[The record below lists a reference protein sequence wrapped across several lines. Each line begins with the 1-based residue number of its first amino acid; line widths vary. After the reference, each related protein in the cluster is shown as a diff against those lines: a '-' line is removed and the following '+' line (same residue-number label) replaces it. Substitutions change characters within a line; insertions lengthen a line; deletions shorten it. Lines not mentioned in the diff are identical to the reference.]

1 MTNIPLCVDLDGTLI
16 YTDMLHESTLSLVV
30 NKPSLLLKIPIL
42 LYSGIA
48 CMKATIA
55 EHYNFSPSALPYNQD
70 VIDFIKEEKRSG
82 RTIILCTA
90 TDKKIANQIADY
102 LQLFDDVIA
111 SDGVTNVAGKNKS
124 DALVEKFGKG
134 GFDYIGNS
142 SDDLLVWGTARK
154 AILAN
159 ATDRVISESKKKF
172 DVERVYEKAKLGP
185 KAALKMFRPH
195 QWLKNLLMFVPMIAA
210 HEVLDLHNWLFVV
223 LGFLSFSFCAST
235 VYILND
241 LLDLESDRQHPTKK
255 NRPFASGSISVKT
268 GVITAPVMMLVSIA
282 IGTFIGTSF
291 LSWLGIYFL
300 ITCLYSVKLK
310 QIVLI
315 DCFTLAILY
324 TLRII
329 SGAAAVELA
338 PSFWLLAFS
347 ISLFFSLSFVKRFSE
362 LQTQLL
368 NGKHKAAGRGY
379 FTDDA
384 PLIQAIGVSSGYIS
398 ALVFALYLNS
408 EEILTLYSSPNFVL
422 GSVLVL
428 LFWISWIWLK
438 AFRGQMNEDPVIFA
452 VKDKVSLMS
461 GSIFIL
467 FIFLGSA
474 V

>member
-142 SDDLLVWGTARK
+142 SDDLLVWETARK

-185 KAALKMFRPH
+185 KA
-195 QWLKNLLMFVPMIAA
+195 
-210 HEVLDLHNWLFVV
+210 
-223 LGFLSFSFCAST
+223 
-235 VYILND
+235 
-241 LLDLESDRQHPTKK
+241 
-255 NRPFASGSISVKT
+255 
-268 GVITAPVMMLVSIA
+268 
-282 IGTFIGTSF
+282 
-291 LSWLGIYFL
+291 
-300 ITCLYSVKLK
+300 
-310 QIVLI
+310 
-315 DCFTLAILY
+315 
-324 TLRII
+324 
-329 SGAAAVELA
+329 
-338 PSFWLLAFS
+338 
-347 ISLFFSLSFVKRFSE
+347 
-362 LQTQLL
+362 
-368 NGKHKAAGRGY
+368 
-379 FTDDA
+379 
-384 PLIQAIGVSSGYIS
+384 
-398 ALVFALYLNS
+398 
-408 EEILTLYSSPNFVL
+408 
-422 GSVLVL
+422 
-428 LFWISWIWLK
+428 
-438 AFRGQMNEDPVIFA
+438 
-452 VKDKVSLMS
+452 
-461 GSIFIL
+461 
-467 FIFLGSA
+467 
-474 V
+474 